1 MSPVNSEARACAC
14 KGYKLASIGL
24 FLVAAWILFGI
35 LSFGLL
41 VPVHGPSSGY
51 AVHDSEGDEADEL

>member
-1 MSPVNSEARACAC
+1 MTTKSVAAMN
-14 KGYKLASIGL
+14 KLASIGL

-41 VPVHGPSSGY
+41 VPVHGPSSTGY
-51 AVHDSEGDEADEL
+51 AVHGDSEGDEVDGL